1 MGSRSEIDRVD
12 DRSTWHATS
21 SEEKHERER
30 AGAQGPPFGVREV
43 CQDASMS
50 KEGAGGSGPG
60 MGRCVEAAAW
70 TWEGM
75 GRAAGAD
82 DASTWCSV
90 GNKTNVASAP
100 IQFGSVSPSVLGAVH
115 GRSAS
120 EGATETTPPV
130 HQAHATQQLQQQQQQ
145 QQQQRHVPPYH
156 PGMGPVPFV
165 PHSMPMMAHNSG
177 PPSPYM
183 RSGPPPP
190 MGQPMYPMQGTGG
203 MSMPP
208 PHMSMPSGSVPATTK
223 AQLEKPKSKV
233 LKIVNPDTK
242 EEVTIARPKPTE
254 APKQEK
260 PSEGER
266 KPATGLAAQ
275 PTPLQT
281 DTAPKPHSGLTASK
295 PQPLPI
301 VPPKT
306 QPGKPADREA
316 QRPANFAQ
324 MAKAP
329 PAVPKPMYTAASGA
343 STVPADASME
353 KSSST
358 VPAQAPKSST
368 SGSKVEPA
376 PAKPQVQTLKM
387 EPKKELSAGE
397 VKPPSFAAA
406 ASKQPAQ
413 PPPPIAR
420 QAASKHPAPVAKD
433 SGKDHS
439 KEKGER
445 RKDRPERHDRT
456 DRPDRRQMEHGGRGR
471 ERSSAEA
478 RKDHKA
484 VEKEGHSEKAPHYTA
499 ATPTSQTAPLAQGA
513 WKQGSVAHIMKQ
525 HAERKASEDAH
536 VTATVS
542 KGPTTEEMQTKDVH
556 KRRVHEPVKKRAE
569 EDLKIGSGGKAGV
582 GSEKKE
588 RDLSTKHADSK
599 AHQHM
604 AEKSRARE
612 QVAAEA
618 AVSQKKAAAEKA
630 AAEKA
635 AAEKAAAEKA
645 AAETAAA
652 EKAAAEKAAAEKAA
666 AEKAAAEKAAAEKAA
681 AEKAAAEKLAADRA
695 AAEKAALER
704 KEAERKAMAEKAAAV
719 RAIAEK
725 ASLKAAM
732 AASGEVPK
740 KSGPTRPAPEEK
752 SPRGESQP
760 VLQTGAISAAD
771 STPPNNQ
778 QRAEENSCFYSREF
792 LLSFREKC
800 TTPPSQLPLELTA
813 IANPEGTVLGSGQGP
828 RDESNKWAKGSGGS
842 RRGVP
847 PIPGVPGGSRG
858 GQGSRRSGG
867 GGGDKWERGKS
878 LPSLKDSGPA
888 PVVHKAKNA
897 YKVGIV
903 TDEMETKKRKIMSI
917 LNKLTPQNFDK
928 LIAQLKEIEYTDAH
942 TLNALID
949 EIFEKA
955 LAEPTF
961 CGMYA
966 GACQCLAEDMPT
978 FINEETEQEVTFKA
992 VLLGKCEM
1000 EFKGEEAV
1008 KSPSTDTQTKEATA
1022 EEKSAEGTEAGEA
1035 EEKIAADVAS
1045 KKESSDNAKEDAK
1058 KALLEEEGK
1067 RRAKQ
1072 RMLGNIRFIGEL
1084 FKKDMLTERIM
1095 HECIRKLLGD
1105 IENPDEEDVEA
1116 LCKLMTTIGE
1126 QLDHPKARK
1135 HMIAYFQRIE
1145 TLSENRNISSRVRFM
1160 LKDVIELRMDNW
1172 KHRRVVEG
1180 PKKIEEVHRDAKMQ
1194 AAGMGGGFGNRDSM
1208 RRGGP
1213 PRRDDRRGSDFGP
1226 PPGRGPPIGSMFE
1239 RSGSGSGRFG
1249 RSNTGPSGRRSGDSD
1264 ATPRTMNREEVLS
1277 KVPSA
1282 GSLPLRPGG
1291 PMMSHARGGAEGV
1304 SLRPSAP
1311 PSVGSAAAAVAA
1323 KAAAAAPDAERA
1335 LAAMQNRDRPAE
1347 SPQNKP
1353 KGTQSADKQIPPQPT
1368 MSEEKLKQK
1377 SKALAEEFYGA
1388 RDRGEARLCV
1398 EEIRSANSDF
1408 IPQMIEQ
1415 WLLDA
1420 LESKGRDWNV
1430 LFELF
1435 KCLLEG
1441 TQEKPACLE
1450 GREILSGLRLLLDQM
1465 EDMSVDVPLAPKHIG
1480 RLAGQLCGL
1489 ERTFELGGFVQEVK
1503 EAGIEGEG
1511 EGQLID
1517 AFIAADIIAAAL
1529 SGLSSQ
1535 AGYETAKAAWSDLN
1549 MDLSDLLPETVK
1561 TSQGVTEAEVQKV
1574 AAKFGITALLKGG
1587 TEVELYLKDAIEKKT
1602 DPGVLCDWFEKN
1614 VDESLKDSSK
1624 FAFDVSKLVLDSAVK
1639 EAETN
1644 PENIRQ
1650 EWPDELLFIVDD
1662 ERGYWKFLRTMFGS
1676 KSKSGQMPCVQ
1687 AALACY
1693 GEHQCHAG
1701 LMKRLLM
1708 DLYYT
1713 DVILEETLVAW
1724 REGAD
1729 ASDIKQRAVSDAA
1742 EWLDWLAKQEE
1753 EGSEGGT
1760 SSSAP

>member
-1 MGSRSEIDRVD
+1 VSLDVAMSR
-12 DRSTWHATS
+12 
-21 SEEKHERER
+21 
-30 AGAQGPPFGVREV
+30 
-43 CQDASMS
+43 
-50 KEGAGGSGPG
+50 EGAGAAAPRT
-60 MGRCVEAAAW
+60 GRCVEAAAW
-70 TWEGM
+70 ETE
-75 GRAAGAD
+75 AAREVGAD
-82 DASTWCSV
+82 RTDVKSSV
-90 GNKTNVASAP
+90 GAKTGVGSAP
-100 IQFGSVSPSVLGAVH
+100 IQFGSVSPSVLGAAQ
-115 GRSAS
+115 GRSAPD
-120 EGATETTPPV
+120 GGTEATPPV
-130 HQAHATQQLQQQQQQ
+130 HQPQATQQHQHQHQQH
-145 QQQQRHVPPYH
+145 QQQRHVPPYH

-165 PHSMPMMAHNSG
+165 PHSMPMMAHGGG

-183 RSGPPPP
+183 RSGPHPP

-208 PHMSMPSGSVPATTK
+208 PHMPMSQSSGLPGSSK

-242 EEVTIARPKPTE
+242 EEVTIARPKTAE
-254 APKQEK
+254 TPKQERPAEEQGRSSANFAPQTM
-260 PSEGER
+260 PSQSD
-266 KPATGLAAQ
+266 A
-275 PTPLQT
+275 
-281 DTAPKPHSGLTASK
+281 APKPYAGLTAAK

-301 VPPKT
+301 VPPKSQT
-306 QPGKPADREA
+306 SKPAEKEA

-329 PAVPKPMYTAASGA
+329 PAVTKP
-343 STVPADASME
+343 VPAAEPGAQPGSADAAME
-353 KSSST
+353 KATST
-358 VPAQAPKSST
+358 IPAQVAKMSNAGYKKDLPPPGQQPSSE
-368 SGSKVEPA
+368 GLEPKVEA
-376 PAKPQVQTLKM
+376 S
-387 EPKKELSAGE
+387 SAGAG
-397 VKPPSFAAA
+397 KPPSFAAA
-406 ASKQPAQ
+406 ASKQPA
-413 PPPPIAR
+413 PSPAPAPVAR
-420 QAASKHPAPVAKD
+420 QAANKYPAQVVKD
-433 SGKDHS
+433 NGKDQS
-439 KEKGER
+439 KDKGDR
-445 RKDRPERHDRT
+445 RKDRPDRHDRT
-456 DRPDRRQMEHGGRGR
+456 DRPDRRHAERGGRGR
-471 ERSSAEA
+471 ERPSTES
-478 RKDHKA
+478 RKDHKTA
-484 VEKEGHSEKAPHYTA
+484 EKDAHAEKASQATA
-499 ATPTSQTAPLAQGA
+499 TNLTAQTAPLAQGA
-513 WKQGSVAHIMKQ
+513 WKQGSAAHIMRQ
-525 HAERKASEDAH
+525 HAERKASEDA
-536 VTATVS
+536 VVATGALKGTAA
-542 KGPTTEEMQTKDVH
+542 EESRPKDVP
-556 KRRVHEPVKKRAE
+556 KRRVHEPAKKKTE
-569 EDLKIGSGGKAGV
+569 EDIRMAQRGKAGL
-582 GSEKKE
+582 GSEKRE
-588 RDLSTKHADSK
+588 RDSSNKVVDDKPYKSVDEK
-599 AHQHM
+599 AAVAEQLAAKTAA
-604 AEKSRARE
+604 AEK
-612 QVAAEA
+612 AAEEKA
-618 AVSQKKAAAEKA
+618 AAEKEAAEKA

-635 AAEKAAAEKA
+635 AAEKE
-645 AAETAAA
+645 AA

-681 AEKAAAEKLAADRA
+681 AEKAAAEKIAADRA
-695 AAEKAALER
+695 AAEKLALER

-740 KSGPTRPAPEEK
+740 KNEPAPVVSDEQR
-752 SPRGESQP
+752 PRAETGMGVESS
-760 VLQTGAISAAD
+760 ASSAAA
-771 STPPNNQ
+771 SSLPARQ
-778 QRAEENSCFYSREF
+778 GMLQENSRCYTREF
-792 LLSFREKC
+792 LLQFREKC
-800 TTPPSQLPLELTA
+800 TTLPSSLPVELLA
-813 IANPEGTVLGSGQGP
+813 KANPEGTLVGGGGGQGP
-828 RDESNKWAKGSGGS
+828 RDESNKWARGSGGS

-847 PIPGVPGGSRG
+847 PIPGIPGGTRG
-858 GQGSRRSGG
+858 GQGSRRGG

-878 LPSLKDSGPA
+878 LPVLKDSGPA

-897 YKVGIV
+897 YKVGVV

-1008 KSPSTDTQTKEATA
+1008 KSPSPDSQEKEGTAKANDA
-1022 EEKSAEGTEAGEA
+1022 EEGKASEADANVAGEV
-1035 EEKIAADVAS
+1035 DS
-1045 KKESSDNAKEDAK
+1045 KKSSEEGSKEDAK
-1058 KALLEEEGK
+1058 KALQEEDEK

-1145 TLSENRNISSRVRFM
+1145 TLSENGKVSSRVRFM
-1160 LKDVIELRMDNW
+1160 LKDLIELRMDNW

-1194 AAGMGGGFGNRDSM
+1194 AAGIGGGFGSRDSM

-1226 PPGRGPPIGSMFE
+1226 PSGRGPPMGSMFE

-1249 RSNTGPSGRRSGDSD
+1249 RSNTGPPGRRAGESDS
-1264 ATPRTMNREEVLS
+1264 APRTMNREEVMS

-1311 PSVGSAAAAVAA
+1311 TSVGSAAAAVAA

-1335 LAAMQNRDRPAE
+1335 LAAMQSRGKPVERARNEPKNTKSAE
-1347 SPQNKP
+1347 
-1353 KGTQSADKQIPPQPT
+1353 KQTPSQPT

-1388 RDRGEARLCV
+1388 RDKAEARLCV
-1398 EEIRSANSDF
+1398 EEIRNASSDF
-1408 IPQMIEQ
+1408 MPQMIEQ

-1420 LESKGRDWNV
+1420 LESKGRDWKI

-1435 KCLLEG
+1435 KILLERS
-1441 TQEKPACLE
+1441 QDKPAFLE
-1450 GREILSGLRLLLDQM
+1450 GGEVLSGMRLLLDQM
-1465 EDMSVDVPLAPKHIG
+1465 EDMSVDVPLAPKHVG
-1480 RLAGQLCGL
+1480 RLAGQLCAL
-1489 ERTFELGGFVQEVK
+1489 QDTFALSDFVREVK
-1503 EAGIEGEG
+1503 AAGVEGEG

-1517 AFIAADIIAAAL
+1517 AFIAADIVAAAL
-1529 SGLSSQ
+1529 SGLSSE
-1535 AGYETAKAAWSDLN
+1535 AGYETARTTWSELN

-1561 TSQGVTEAEVQKV
+1561 TSPEAASAEVQKV
-1574 AAKFGITALLKGG
+1574 ATRFGISSLLKGG
-1587 TEVELYLKDAIEKKT
+1587 LEAEEFLRNAVEKKM
-1602 DPGVLCDWFEKN
+1602 DPVALSDWFEKH
-1614 VDESLKDSSK
+1614 VDDSLKESTN
-1624 FAFDVSKLVLDSAVK
+1624 FAFATAKLVLDAAVK
-1639 EAETN
+1639 EAESN
-1644 PENIRQ
+1644 AENVRQ
-1650 EWPDELLFIVDD
+1650 EWPDELLTIVDD
-1662 ERGYWKFLRTMFGS
+1662 VGGYWRFLKTMFGS
-1676 KSKSGQMPCVQ
+1676 KSTSQQMPCVE
-1687 AALACY
+1687 AAEVCF
-1693 GEHQCHAG
+1693 GEHGCCAG

-1708 DLYYT
+1708 DLFYT
-1713 DVILEETLVAW
+1713 DVLFEETLIAW
-1724 REGAD
+1724 REEGENISEIKRKAI
-1729 ASDIKQRAVSDAA
+1729 SDVAP
-1742 EWLDWLAKQEE
+1742 WLDWLAEQEE
-1753 EGSEGGT
+1753 EDSQDDKSTPG
-1760 SSSAP
+1760 P